1 MATYTTKQ
9 QKAVLDCLS
18 ERADSPVSAAAIVDA
33 LREQGEHIGIATVYR
48 QLESSNG
55 RAASTRSRRTRAR
68 TISSAPTA
76 AHRTAAS
83 LSASAAGASCTSTA
97 TSSRRSTSIWSMSTA
112 FPSIPARRCST
123 ACAASVRRA
132 HETHCFLFLALALAF
147 SLTACTVPV
156 EKADDGKIQIVAT
169 LFPYYDFARAIAGDR
184 ADVTL
189 LLSPGRE
196 AHSFEPTPLD
206 AVTISE
212 SDVFLY
218 NGGEGEYWVDSMLG
232 AAGENIAVIAR
243 MMDYVDALDEE
254 YVEGMQG
261 ADGHDHDHEHGSHD
275 DHDDHDHDH
284 EEDEHDSD
292 EVEYD
297 EHIWTSPKNAVVLC
311 RAVCDAICKA
321 DPANE
326 DFYRANCD
334 GYCAQI
340 EALDAR
346 FASLCESAP
355 HKLLVFA
362 DRFPM
367 LYFCREFGLD
377 YRAAFHGCSG
387 DTEPSLATI
396 KYLID
401 KVEDEDI
408 PVVYTIDF
416 GTKKVAAVVSECT
429 GAAVDTLYSMQTV
442 SRADF
447 DAGETY
453 LTLMERNYEALRKG
467 LNE

>member
-1 MATYTTKQ
+1 MKRIISFLLALTL
-9 QKAVLDCLS
+9 AV
-18 ERADSPVSAAAIVDA
+18 
-33 LREQGEHIGIATVYR
+33 
-48 QLESSNG
+48 
-55 RAASTRSRRTRAR
+55 
-68 TISSAPTA
+68 
-76 AHRTAAS
+76 S
-83 LSASAAGASCTSTA
+83 LA
-97 TSSRRSTSIWSMSTA
+97 
-112 FPSIPARRCST
+112 
-123 ACAASVRRA
+123 ACAAPA
-132 HETHCFLFLALALAF
+132 
-147 SLTACTVPV
+147 
-156 EKADDGKIQIVAT
+156 EKPDDGKIQIVAT

-212 SDVFLY
+212 ADVFLY

-232 AAGENIAVIAR
+232 AAGENIAVAAR

-261 ADGHDHDHEHGSHD
+261 ADDHDHDDHGSHD
-275 DHDDHDHDH
+275 DHDH
-284 EEDEHDSD
+284 EETERGSD

-311 RAVCDAICKA
+311 RAVCGAICKA

-334 GYCAQI
+334 DYCAQI
-340 EALDAR
+340 EELDAR
-346 FASLCESAP
+346 FADLCESAP
-355 HKLLVFA
+355 RKLLVFA

-401 KVEDEDI
+401 KVEDENI
-408 PVVYTIDF
+408 PVVYTIDS

-453 LTLMERNYEALRKG
+453 LTLMERNYKALRKG

>member
-1 MATYTTKQ
+1 MK
-9 QKAVLDCLS
+9 
-18 ERADSPVSAAAIVDA
+18 RI
-33 LREQGEHIGIATVYR
+33 
-48 QLESSNG
+48 
-55 RAASTRSRRTRAR
+55 
-68 TISSAPTA
+68 IS
-76 AHRTAAS
+76 
-83 LSASAAGASCTSTA
+83 L
-97 TSSRRSTSIWSMSTA
+97 
-112 FPSIPARRCST
+112 
-123 ACAASVRRA
+123 
-132 HETHCFLFLALALAF
+132 LLALAL
-147 SLTACTVPV
+147 SLSLAACAAPA
-156 EKADDGKIQIVAT
+156 EKADGGKLQIVTT
-169 LFPYYDFARAIAGDR
+169 LFPYYDFARAIAQDR

-212 SDVFLY
+212 ADVFLY
-218 NGGEGEYWVDSMLG
+218 NGGEGEYWVESMLD
-232 AAGENIAVIAR
+232 AAGENIAVVAR

-261 ADGHDHDHEHGSHD
+261 ANGHDHDHEHGS
-275 DHDDHDHDH
+275 HDDHDHDH

-292 EVEYD
+292 EIEYD

-311 RAVCDAICKA
+311 RAVCDAICRA
-321 DPANE
+321 DAENAA
-326 DFYRANCD
+326 FYRANCEN
-334 GYCAQI
+334 YCAQL
-340 EALDAR
+340 EDLDAR
-346 FASLCESAP
+346 FAALCESAP
-355 HKLLVFA
+355 RRLLIFA

-396 KYLID
+396 KFLID
-401 KVEDEDI
+401 KVEDENI

-429 GAAVDTLYSMQTV
+429 GAAIETLYSMQTV

-453 LTLMERNYEALRKG
+453 LTLMERNFEALRKG
-467 LNE
+467 LNA

>member
-1 MATYTTKQ
+1 MK
-9 QKAVLDCLS
+9 
-18 ERADSPVSAAAIVDA
+18 R
-33 LREQGEHIGIATVYR
+33 IA
-48 QLESSNG
+48 S
-55 RAASTRSRRTRAR
+55 
-68 TISSAPTA
+68 
-76 AHRTAAS
+76 
-83 LSASAAGASCTSTA
+83 
-97 TSSRRSTSIWSMSTA
+97 
-112 FPSIPARRCST
+112 F
-123 ACAASVRRA
+123 
-132 HETHCFLFLALALAF
+132 FLALALAF

-169 LFPYYDFARAIAGDR
+169 LFPYYDFARAIAGGR

-212 SDVFLY
+212 ADVFLY

-232 AAGENIAVIAR
+232 AAGENIAVVAR

-261 ADGHDHDHEHGSHD
+261 ADGHDHDHEHGSHDDHD

-326 DFYRANCD
+326 DFYCANCD
-334 GYCAQI
+334 DYCAQI

-355 HKLLVFA
+355 RKLLVFA

-367 LYFCREFGLD
+367 LYFCREFDLD

>member
-1 MATYTTKQ
+1 MK
-9 QKAVLDCLS
+9 
-18 ERADSPVSAAAIVDA
+18 R
-33 LREQGEHIGIATVYR
+33 IA
-48 QLESSNG
+48 S
-55 RAASTRSRRTRAR
+55 
-68 TISSAPTA
+68 
-76 AHRTAAS
+76 
-83 LSASAAGASCTSTA
+83 
-97 TSSRRSTSIWSMSTA
+97 
-112 FPSIPARRCST
+112 F
-123 ACAASVRRA
+123 
-132 HETHCFLFLALALAF
+132 FLALALAF

-156 EKADDGKIQIVAT
+156 EKADDGKLQIVAT
-169 LFPYYDFARAIAGDR
+169 LFPYYDFARAIVGDR

-275 DHDDHDHDH
+275 DHDDHDDHDHDH

-311 RAVCDAICKA
+311 RAVCDAICRA
-321 DPANE
+321 DAENAA
-326 DFYRANCD
+326 FYRANCEN
-334 GYCAQI
+334 YCAQL
-340 EALDAR
+340 EDLDAR
-346 FASLCESAP
+346 FAALCESAP
-355 HKLLVFA
+355 RRLLIFA

-367 LYFCREFGLD
+367 LYCCREFGLD

-396 KYLID
+396 KFLID
-401 KVEDEDI
+401 KVEDENI

-429 GAAVDTLYSMQTV
+429 GAAIETLYSMQTV

-453 LTLMERNYEALRKG
+453 LTLMERNFEALRKG
-467 LNE
+467 LNA

>member
-1 MATYTTKQ
+1 MK
-9 QKAVLDCLS
+9 
-18 ERADSPVSAAAIVDA
+18 R
-33 LREQGEHIGIATVYR
+33 IA
-48 QLESSNG
+48 S
-55 RAASTRSRRTRAR
+55 
-68 TISSAPTA
+68 
-76 AHRTAAS
+76 
-83 LSASAAGASCTSTA
+83 
-97 TSSRRSTSIWSMSTA
+97 
-112 FPSIPARRCST
+112 
-123 ACAASVRRA
+123 
-132 HETHCFLFLALALAF
+132 LFLALVLAF
-147 SLTACTVPV
+147 SLCACAAPA
-156 EKADDGKIQIVAT
+156 EKADDGRLQIVTT

-218 NGGEGEYWVDSMLG
+218 NGGEGEYWVDSMLD
-232 AAGENIAVIAR
+232 AAGENIAVVAR

-261 ADGHDHDHEHGSHD
+261 ADGHDH

-311 RAVCDAICKA
+311 RAICDAICKA

-334 GYCAQI
+334 DYCAQI

-355 HKLLVFA
+355 RKLLVFA

-396 KYLID
+396 KFLID
-401 KVEDEDI
+401 KVEDEGI
-408 PVVYTIDF
+408 PVVYTIDL

-429 GAAVDTLYSMQTV
+429 GAAVETLYSMQTV

-467 LNE
+467 LSE

>member
-1 MATYTTKQ
+1 MK
-9 QKAVLDCLS
+9 
-18 ERADSPVSAAAIVDA
+18 RI
-33 LREQGEHIGIATVYR
+33 
-48 QLESSNG
+48 
-55 RAASTRSRRTRAR
+55 
-68 TISSAPTA
+68 IS
-76 AHRTAAS
+76 
-83 LSASAAGASCTSTA
+83 L
-97 TSSRRSTSIWSMSTA
+97 
-112 FPSIPARRCST
+112 
-123 ACAASVRRA
+123 
-132 HETHCFLFLALALAF
+132 LLALALAF

-169 LFPYYDFARAIAGDR
+169 LFPYYDFARAIVGDR

-212 SDVFLY
+212 ADVFLY

-232 AAGENIAVIAR
+232 AAGENIAVVAR
-243 MMDYVDALDEE
+243 MMDYVDALNEE

-275 DHDDHDHDH
+275 DHDHDH

-292 EVEYD
+292 EAEYD

-311 RAVCDAICKA
+311 RAVCDAICRA
-321 DPANE
+321 DAENAA
-326 DFYRANCD
+326 FYRANCEN
-334 GYCAQI
+334 YCAQL
-340 EALDAR
+340 EDLDAR
-346 FASLCESAP
+346 FAALCESAP
-355 HKLLVFA
+355 RRLLIFA

-367 LYFCREFGLD
+367 LYFCREYGLD

-396 KYLID
+396 KFLID
-401 KVEDEDI
+401 KVEDKNI

-429 GAAVDTLYSMQTV
+429 GAAIETLYSMQTV

-453 LTLMERNYEALRKG
+453 LTLMERNFEALRKG
-467 LNE
+467 LNA

>member
-1 MATYTTKQ
+1 MK
-9 QKAVLDCLS
+9 
-18 ERADSPVSAAAIVDA
+18 R
-33 LREQGEHIGIATVYR
+33 IA
-48 QLESSNG
+48 S
-55 RAASTRSRRTRAR
+55 
-68 TISSAPTA
+68 
-76 AHRTAAS
+76 
-83 LSASAAGASCTSTA
+83 
-97 TSSRRSTSIWSMSTA
+97 
-112 FPSIPARRCST
+112 
-123 ACAASVRRA
+123 
-132 HETHCFLFLALALAF
+132 FLLALALAF

-156 EKADDGKIQIVAT
+156 EKADGGKLQIVAT
-169 LFPYYDFARAIAGDR
+169 LFPYYDFARAIAGNR

-212 SDVFLY
+212 ADVFLY
-218 NGGEGEYWVDSMLG
+218 NGGEGEYWVESMLD
-232 AAGENIAVIAR
+232 AAGEHIAVASR
-243 MMDYVDALDEE
+243 MMDYVDALNEE

-275 DHDDHDHDH
+275 DHDHDH

-292 EVEYD
+292 EIEYD

-311 RAVCDAICKA
+311 RAVCDAICRA
-321 DPANE
+321 DAENAA
-326 DFYRANCD
+326 FYRANCEN
-334 GYCAQI
+334 YCAQL
-340 EALDAR
+340 EDLDAR
-346 FASLCESAP
+346 FAALCESATRR
-355 HKLLVFA
+355 LLIFA

-367 LYFCREFGLD
+367 LYFCREYGLD

-396 KYLID
+396 KFLID
-401 KVEDEDI
+401 KVEDENI

-429 GAAVDTLYSMQTV
+429 GAAIETLYSMQTV

-453 LTLMERNYEALRKG
+453 LTLMERNFEALRKG
-467 LNE
+467 LNA

>member
-1 MATYTTKQ
+1 MK
-9 QKAVLDCLS
+9 
-18 ERADSPVSAAAIVDA
+18 RI
-33 LREQGEHIGIATVYR
+33 
-48 QLESSNG
+48 
-55 RAASTRSRRTRAR
+55 
-68 TISSAPTA
+68 IS
-76 AHRTAAS
+76 
-83 LSASAAGASCTSTA
+83 L
-97 TSSRRSTSIWSMSTA
+97 
-112 FPSIPARRCST
+112 
-123 ACAASVRRA
+123 
-132 HETHCFLFLALALAF
+132 LLALALTL
-147 SLTACTVPV
+147 SLTACTVPA
-156 EKADDGKIQIVAT
+156 EKADGGKLQIVTT
-169 LFPYYDFARAIAGDR
+169 LFPYYDFARAIVQDR

-212 SDVFLY
+212 ADVFLY
-218 NGGEGEYWVDSMLG
+218 NGGEGEYWVESMLD
-232 AAGENIAVIAR
+232 AAGEHIAVASR
-243 MMDYVDALDEE
+243 MMDCVDALNEE

-275 DHDDHDHDH
+275 DHDHDH

-292 EVEYD
+292 EIEYD

-326 DFYRANCD
+326 DFYRANCEN
-334 GYCAQI
+334 YCAQL
-340 EALDAR
+340 EDLDAR
-346 FASLCESAP
+346 FAALCESAP
-355 HKLLVFA
+355 RRLLIFA

-367 LYFCREFGLD
+367 LYFCREYGLD

-396 KYLID
+396 KFLID
-401 KVEDEDI
+401 KVEDENI

-429 GAAVDTLYSMQTV
+429 GAAIETLYSMQTV

-453 LTLMERNYEALRKG
+453 LTLMERNFEALRKG

>member
-1 MATYTTKQ
+1 MKRILTLFLTLA
-9 QKAVLDCLS
+9 LILS
-18 ERADSPVSAAAIVDA
+18 LA
-33 LREQGEHIGIATVYR
+33 
-48 QLESSNG
+48 
-55 RAASTRSRRTRAR
+55 
-68 TISSAPTA
+68 
-76 AHRTAAS
+76 
-83 LSASAAGASCTSTA
+83 
-97 TSSRRSTSIWSMSTA
+97 
-112 FPSIPARRCST
+112 
-123 ACAASVRRA
+123 ACAA
-132 HETHCFLFLALALAF
+132 
-147 SLTACTVPV
+147 PG

-169 LFPYYDFARAIAGDR
+169 LFPYYDFARAIAGGR

-212 SDVFLY
+212 ADVFLY
-218 NGGEGEYWVDSMLG
+218 NGGEGEYWVEEMLD
-232 AAGENIAVIAR
+232 AAGEHIAVKAR
-243 MMDYVDALDEE
+243 MMDHVDALGEE
-254 YVEGMQG
+254 FSEGMQG
-261 ADGHDHDHEHGSHD
+261 ADAH
-275 DHDDHDHDH
+275 DHDHDH
-284 EEDEHDSD
+284 GDHDHESGEAHDSD
-292 EVEYD
+292 EIEYD
-297 EHIWTSPKNAVVLC
+297 EHIWTAPKNAAILC
-311 RAVCDAICKA
+311 RAVCDAICTA

-334 GYCAQI
+334 DYCAQI

-346 FASLCESAP
+346 FADLCESAP
-355 HKLLVFA
+355 RKLLVFA

-396 KYLID
+396 KFLID
-401 KVEDEDI
+401 KVENENI

-429 GAAVDTLYSMQTV
+429 GAAIETIYSMQTV

-453 LTLMERNYEALRKG
+453 LTLMERNFDALRKG

>member
-1 MATYTTKQ
+1 MTSPAPSSATARTSRFCSHRG
-9 QKAVLDCLS
+9 A
-18 ERADSPVSAAAIVDA
+18 
-33 LREQGEHIGIATVYR
+33 
-48 QLESSNG
+48 
-55 RAASTRSRRTRAR
+55 RRTA
-68 TISSAPTA
+68 SSP
-76 AHRTAAS
+76 R
-83 LSASAAGASCTSTA
+83 
-97 TSSRRSTSIWSMSTA
+97 
-112 FPSIPARRCST
+112 
-123 ACAASVRRA
+123 
-132 HETHCFLFLALALAF
+132 
-147 SLTACTVPV
+147 
-156 EKADDGKIQIVAT
+156 
-169 LFPYYDFARAIAGDR
+169 
-184 ADVTL
+184 
-189 LLSPGRE
+189 
-196 AHSFEPTPLD
+196 PLD

-254 YVEGMQG
+254 YVEGHAGLRTAMTTT
-261 ADGHDHDHEHGSHD
+261 
-275 DHDDHDHDH
+275 
-284 EEDEHDSD
+284 
-292 EVEYD
+292 
-297 EHIWTSPKNAVVLC
+297 TSMAATMTMMTMTTIMKKMSTTATRSNTTSTSGRRRKTPLSSAAPSATRSARPN
-311 RAVCDAICKA
+311 
-321 DPANE
+321 PANE

-334 GYCAQI
+334 DYCAQI

-346 FASLCESAP
+346 FADLCASTP

-416 GTKKVAAVVSECT
+416 GTKKIAAVVSECT

>member
-1 MATYTTKQ
+1 MK
-9 QKAVLDCLS
+9 
-18 ERADSPVSAAAIVDA
+18 R
-33 LREQGEHIGIATVYR
+33 IA
-48 QLESSNG
+48 S
-55 RAASTRSRRTRAR
+55 
-68 TISSAPTA
+68 
-76 AHRTAAS
+76 
-83 LSASAAGASCTSTA
+83 
-97 TSSRRSTSIWSMSTA
+97 
-112 FPSIPARRCST
+112 F
-123 ACAASVRRA
+123 
-132 HETHCFLFLALALAF
+132 FLALALAF

-311 RAVCDAICKA
+311 RAVCDAICRA
-321 DPANE
+321 DAENAA
-326 DFYRANCD
+326 FYRANCEN
-334 GYCAQI
+334 YCAQL
-340 EALDAR
+340 EDLDAR
-346 FASLCESAP
+346 FAALCESAP
-355 HKLLVFA
+355 RRLLIFA

-396 KYLID
+396 KFLID
-401 KVEDEDI
+401 KVEDENI

-429 GAAVDTLYSMQTV
+429 GAAIETLYSMQTV

-453 LTLMERNYEALRKG
+453 LTLMERNFEALRKG
-467 LNE
+467 LNA

>member
-1 MATYTTKQ
+1 MKRI
-9 QKAVLDCLS
+9 LS
-18 ERADSPVSAAAIVDA
+18 
-33 LREQGEHIGIATVYR
+33 
-48 QLESSNG
+48 
-55 RAASTRSRRTRAR
+55 
-68 TISSAPTA
+68 
-76 AHRTAAS
+76 
-83 LSASAAGASCTSTA
+83 
-97 TSSRRSTSIWSMSTA
+97 
-112 FPSIPARRCST
+112 
-123 ACAASVRRA
+123 
-132 HETHCFLFLALALAF
+132 FLLALAL
-147 SLTACTVPV
+147 SLSLCACAAPG
-156 EKADDGKIQIVAT
+156 EKADDGKLQIVTT
-169 LFPYYDFARAIAGDR
+169 LFPYYDFARAIAQDR

-212 SDVFLY
+212 ADVFLY
-218 NGGEGEYWVDSMLG
+218 NGGEGEYWVESMLD
-232 AAGENIAVIAR
+232 AAGEHIAVASR
-243 MMDYVDALDEE
+243 MMDYVDALNEE

-275 DHDDHDHDH
+275 DHDHDH

-292 EVEYD
+292 EIEYD

-311 RAVCDAICKA
+311 RAVCDAICQA
-321 DPANE
+321 DAENAA
-326 DFYRANCD
+326 FYRANCEN
-334 GYCAQI
+334 YCAQL
-340 EALDAR
+340 EDLDAR
-346 FASLCESAP
+346 FAALCESAP
-355 HKLLVFA
+355 RRLLIFA

-367 LYFCREFGLD
+367 LYFCREYGLD

-396 KYLID
+396 KFLID
-401 KVEDEDI
+401 KVEDENI

-429 GAAVDTLYSMQTV
+429 GAAIETLYSMQTV

-453 LTLMERNYEALRKG
+453 LTLMERNFEALRKG

>member
-1 MATYTTKQ
+1 MK
-9 QKAVLDCLS
+9 
-18 ERADSPVSAAAIVDA
+18 RI
-33 LREQGEHIGIATVYR
+33 
-48 QLESSNG
+48 
-55 RAASTRSRRTRAR
+55 
-68 TISSAPTA
+68 IS
-76 AHRTAAS
+76 
-83 LSASAAGASCTSTA
+83 L
-97 TSSRRSTSIWSMSTA
+97 
-112 FPSIPARRCST
+112 
-123 ACAASVRRA
+123 
-132 HETHCFLFLALALAF
+132 LLALAL
-147 SLTACTVPV
+147 SLSLAACAAPA
-156 EKADDGKIQIVAT
+156 EKADGGKLQIVTT
-169 LFPYYDFARAIAGDR
+169 LFPYYDFARAIAQDR

-212 SDVFLY
+212 ADVFLY
-218 NGGEGEYWVDSMLG
+218 NGGEGEYWVESMLD
-232 AAGENIAVIAR
+232 AAGEHIAVASR
-243 MMDYVDALDEE
+243 MMDYVDALNEE

-275 DHDDHDHDH
+275 DHDHDH

-292 EVEYD
+292 EIEYD

-334 GYCAQI
+334 DYCAQI

-355 HKLLVFA
+355 RRLLIFA

-367 LYFCREFGLD
+367 LYFCREYGLD

-396 KYLID
+396 KFLID
-401 KVEDEDI
+401 KVEEESI

-429 GAAVDTLYSMQTV
+429 GAAIETLYSMQTV

-453 LTLMERNYEALRKG
+453 LTLMERNFEALRKG

>member
-1 MATYTTKQ
+1 MK
-9 QKAVLDCLS
+9 
-18 ERADSPVSAAAIVDA
+18 RI
-33 LREQGEHIGIATVYR
+33 
-48 QLESSNG
+48 
-55 RAASTRSRRTRAR
+55 
-68 TISSAPTA
+68 IS
-76 AHRTAAS
+76 
-83 LSASAAGASCTSTA
+83 L
-97 TSSRRSTSIWSMSTA
+97 
-112 FPSIPARRCST
+112 
-123 ACAASVRRA
+123 
-132 HETHCFLFLALALAF
+132 LLALAL
-147 SLTACTVPV
+147 SLSLAACAAPA
-156 EKADDGKIQIVAT
+156 EKADGGKLQIVTT
-169 LFPYYDFARAIAGDR
+169 LFPYYDFARAIAQDR

-212 SDVFLY
+212 ADVFLY
-218 NGGEGEYWVDSMLG
+218 NGGEGEYWVESMLD
-232 AAGENIAVIAR
+232 AAGEHIAVASR
-243 MMDYVDALDEE
+243 MMDYVDALNEE

-275 DHDDHDHDH
+275 HDHDH

-292 EVEYD
+292 EIEYD

-326 DFYRANCD
+326 DFYRTNCD
-334 GYCAQI
+334 DYCAQL

-346 FASLCESAP
+346 FSALCESAP
-355 HKLLVFA
+355 RRLLIFA

-367 LYFCREFGLD
+367 LYFCREYGLD

-396 KYLID
+396 KFLID
-401 KVEDEDI
+401 KVEDENI

-429 GAAVDTLYSMQTV
+429 GAAIETLYSMQTV

-453 LTLMERNYEALRKG
+453 LTLMERNFEALRKG
-467 LNE
+467 LNA

>member
-1 MATYTTKQ
+1 MK
-9 QKAVLDCLS
+9 
-18 ERADSPVSAAAIVDA
+18 R
-33 LREQGEHIGIATVYR
+33 IA
-48 QLESSNG
+48 S
-55 RAASTRSRRTRAR
+55 
-68 TISSAPTA
+68 
-76 AHRTAAS
+76 
-83 LSASAAGASCTSTA
+83 
-97 TSSRRSTSIWSMSTA
+97 
-112 FPSIPARRCST
+112 F
-123 ACAASVRRA
+123 
-132 HETHCFLFLALALAF
+132 FLALALAF

-169 LFPYYDFARAIAGDR
+169 LFPYYDFARAIAGGR

-218 NGGEGEYWVDSMLG
+218 NGGEGEYWVEEMLD
-232 AAGENIAVIAR
+232 AAGEHIAVKAR
-243 MMDYVDALDEE
+243 MMDYVDALGEE
-254 YVEGMQG
+254 FSEGMQG
-261 ADGHDHDHEHGSHD
+261 ADEHGHDHDHG
-275 DHDDHDHDH
+275 DHDH
-284 EEDEHDSD
+284 ESGEAHDSD
-292 EVEYD
+292 KVEYD
-297 EHIWTSPKNAVVLC
+297 EHIWTSPKNAAILC
-311 RAVCDAICKA
+311 RAVCDTICKA

-334 GYCAQI
+334 DYCAQI

-346 FASLCESAP
+346 FADLCESAP
-355 HKLLVFA
+355 RKLLIFA

-367 LYFCREFGLD
+367 LYFCREYGLD

-401 KVEDEDI
+401 KVEDKNI

-429 GAAVDTLYSMQTV
+429 GAAIETIYSMQTV

-453 LTLMERNYEALRKG
+453 LTLMERNFEALRKG

>member
-1 MATYTTKQ
+1 MFAIFRGL
-9 QKAVLDCLS
+9 AV
-18 ERADSPVSAAAIVDA
+18 E
-33 LREQGEHIGIATVYR
+33 
-48 QLESSNG
+48 
-55 RAASTRSRRTRAR
+55 AR
-68 TISSAPTA
+68 
-76 AHRTAAS
+76 
-83 LSASAAGASCTSTA
+83 
-97 TSSRRSTSIWSMSTA
+97 
-112 FPSIPARRCST
+112 
-123 ACAASVRRA
+123 VR
-132 HETHCFLFLALALAF
+132 
-147 SLTACTVPV
+147 
-156 EKADDGKIQIVAT
+156 G
-169 LFPYYDFARAIAGDR
+169 
-184 ADVTL
+184 
-189 LLSPGRE
+189 
-196 AHSFEPTPLD
+196 
-206 AVTISE
+206 
-212 SDVFLY
+212 
-218 NGGEGEYWVDSMLG
+218 
-232 AAGENIAVIAR
+232 
-243 MMDYVDALDEE
+243 
-254 YVEGMQG
+254 
-261 ADGHDHDHEHGSHD
+261 
-275 DHDDHDHDH
+275 
-284 EEDEHDSD
+284 
-292 EVEYD
+292 
-297 EHIWTSPKNAVVLC
+297 TSPKNAVVLC

-346 FASLCESAP
+346 FADLCASAP
-355 HKLLVFA
+355 RKLLVFA

>member
-1 MATYTTKQ
+1 MK
-9 QKAVLDCLS
+9 
-18 ERADSPVSAAAIVDA
+18 RI
-33 LREQGEHIGIATVYR
+33 
-48 QLESSNG
+48 
-55 RAASTRSRRTRAR
+55 
-68 TISSAPTA
+68 IS
-76 AHRTAAS
+76 
-83 LSASAAGASCTSTA
+83 L
-97 TSSRRSTSIWSMSTA
+97 
-112 FPSIPARRCST
+112 
-123 ACAASVRRA
+123 
-132 HETHCFLFLALALAF
+132 LLALAL
-147 SLTACTVPV
+147 SLSLAACAAPA
-156 EKADDGKIQIVAT
+156 EKADGGKLQIVTT
-169 LFPYYDFARAIAGDR
+169 LFPYYDFARAIAQDR

-212 SDVFLY
+212 ADVFLY
-218 NGGEGEYWVDSMLG
+218 NGGEGEYWVESMLD
-232 AAGENIAVIAR
+232 AAGEHIAVASR
-243 MMDYVDALDEE
+243 MMDYVDALNEE

-275 DHDDHDHDH
+275 DHDHDH
-284 EEDEHDSD
+284 EDEHDSD
-292 EVEYD
+292 EIEYD

-311 RAVCDAICKA
+311 RAVCDAICRA
-321 DPANE
+321 DAENAA
-326 DFYRANCD
+326 FYRANCEN
-334 GYCAQI
+334 YCAQL
-340 EALDAR
+340 EDLDAR
-346 FASLCESAP
+346 FAALCESAP
-355 HKLLVFA
+355 RRLLIFA

-367 LYFCREFGLD
+367 LYFCREYGLD

-396 KYLID
+396 KFLID
-401 KVEDEDI
+401 KVEDENI

-429 GAAVDTLYSMQTV
+429 GAAIETLYSMQTV

-453 LTLMERNYEALRKG
+453 LTLMERNFEALRKG

>member
-1 MATYTTKQ
+1 MK
-9 QKAVLDCLS
+9 
-18 ERADSPVSAAAIVDA
+18 R
-33 LREQGEHIGIATVYR
+33 IA
-48 QLESSNG
+48 S
-55 RAASTRSRRTRAR
+55 
-68 TISSAPTA
+68 
-76 AHRTAAS
+76 
-83 LSASAAGASCTSTA
+83 
-97 TSSRRSTSIWSMSTA
+97 
-112 FPSIPARRCST
+112 F
-123 ACAASVRRA
+123 
-132 HETHCFLFLALALAF
+132 FLALALAF

-206 AVTISE
+206 TVTISE

-346 FASLCESAP
+346 FASLCKSAP
-355 HKLLVFA
+355 RKLLVFA

>member
-1 MATYTTKQ
+1 MK
-9 QKAVLDCLS
+9 
-18 ERADSPVSAAAIVDA
+18 R
-33 LREQGEHIGIATVYR
+33 IA
-48 QLESSNG
+48 S
-55 RAASTRSRRTRAR
+55 
-68 TISSAPTA
+68 
-76 AHRTAAS
+76 
-83 LSASAAGASCTSTA
+83 
-97 TSSRRSTSIWSMSTA
+97 
-112 FPSIPARRCST
+112 F
-123 ACAASVRRA
+123 
-132 HETHCFLFLALALAF
+132 FLALALAF
-147 SLTACTVPV
+147 SLAACAAPA
-156 EKADDGKIQIVAT
+156 EKTDDGKLQIVAT

-218 NGGEGEYWVDSMLG
+218 NGGEGEYWVDSMLD

-275 DHDDHDHDH
+275 AHDDHDHDH

-297 EHIWTSPKNAVVLC
+297 EHIWTSLKNAVVLC

-326 DFYRANCD
+326 DLYRANCD
-334 GYCAQI
+334 DYCAQI

-355 HKLLVFA
+355 RKLLVFA

-453 LTLMERNYEALRKG
+453 LTLMERNYDALRKG
-467 LNE
+467 LNK

>member
-1 MATYTTKQ
+1 MK
-9 QKAVLDCLS
+9 
-18 ERADSPVSAAAIVDA
+18 R
-33 LREQGEHIGIATVYR
+33 IA
-48 QLESSNG
+48 S
-55 RAASTRSRRTRAR
+55 
-68 TISSAPTA
+68 
-76 AHRTAAS
+76 
-83 LSASAAGASCTSTA
+83 
-97 TSSRRSTSIWSMSTA
+97 
-112 FPSIPARRCST
+112 F
-123 ACAASVRRA
+123 
-132 HETHCFLFLALALAF
+132 FLALALAF

-169 LFPYYDFARAIAGDR
+169 LFPYYDFARAIVGDR

-212 SDVFLY
+212 ADVFLY
-218 NGGEGEYWVDSMLG
+218 NGGEGEYWVEEMLD
-232 AAGENIAVIAR
+232 AAGEHIAVKAR
-243 MMDYVDALDEE
+243 MMDYVDALGEE
-254 YVEGMQG
+254 FSEGMQG
-261 ADGHDHDHEHGSHD
+261 ADEHSHDH

-292 EVEYD
+292 KVEYD
-297 EHIWTSPKNAVVLC
+297 EHIWTSPKNAAILC
-311 RAVCDAICKA
+311 RAVCEAICKA

-334 GYCAQI
+334 DYCAQI

-346 FASLCESAP
+346 FSDLCESAP
-355 HKLLVFA
+355 RKLLIFA

-367 LYFCREFGLD
+367 LYFCREYGLD

-396 KYLID
+396 KFLID
-401 KVEDEDI
+401 KVEDENI

-416 GTKKVAAVVSECT
+416 GAKKVAAVVSECT
-429 GAAVDTLYSMQTV
+429 GAAIGTIYSMQTV

-453 LTLMERNYEALRKG
+453 LTLMERNFEALRKG

>member
-1 MATYTTKQ
+1 MK
-9 QKAVLDCLS
+9 
-18 ERADSPVSAAAIVDA
+18 RI
-33 LREQGEHIGIATVYR
+33 
-48 QLESSNG
+48 
-55 RAASTRSRRTRAR
+55 
-68 TISSAPTA
+68 IS
-76 AHRTAAS
+76 
-83 LSASAAGASCTSTA
+83 L
-97 TSSRRSTSIWSMSTA
+97 
-112 FPSIPARRCST
+112 
-123 ACAASVRRA
+123 
-132 HETHCFLFLALALAF
+132 LLALAL
-147 SLTACTVPV
+147 SLSLAACAAPA
-156 EKADDGKIQIVAT
+156 EKADGGKLQIVTT
-169 LFPYYDFARAIAGDR
+169 LFPYYDFARAIAQDR

-212 SDVFLY
+212 ADVFLY
-218 NGGEGEYWVDSMLG
+218 NGGEGEYWVESMLD
-232 AAGENIAVIAR
+232 AAGEHIAVASR
-243 MMDYVDALDEE
+243 MMDYVDALNEE

-275 DHDDHDHDH
+275 DHDHDH

-292 EVEYD
+292 EIEYD

-311 RAVCDAICKA
+311 RAVCDAICRA
-321 DPANE
+321 DAENAA
-326 DFYRANCD
+326 FYRANCEN
-334 GYCAQI
+334 YCAQL
-340 EALDAR
+340 EDLDAR
-346 FASLCESAP
+346 FAALCESAP
-355 HKLLVFA
+355 RRLLIFA

-367 LYFCREFGLD
+367 LYFCREYGLD

-396 KYLID
+396 KFLID
-401 KVEDEDI
+401 KVEDENI

-429 GAAVDTLYSMQTV
+429 GAAIETLFSMQTV

-453 LTLMERNYEALRKG
+453 LTLMERNFEALRKG

>member
-1 MATYTTKQ
+1 MKRILTLFLTLA
-9 QKAVLDCLS
+9 LILS
-18 ERADSPVSAAAIVDA
+18 LA
-33 LREQGEHIGIATVYR
+33 
-48 QLESSNG
+48 
-55 RAASTRSRRTRAR
+55 
-68 TISSAPTA
+68 
-76 AHRTAAS
+76 
-83 LSASAAGASCTSTA
+83 
-97 TSSRRSTSIWSMSTA
+97 
-112 FPSIPARRCST
+112 
-123 ACAASVRRA
+123 ACAA
-132 HETHCFLFLALALAF
+132 
-147 SLTACTVPV
+147 PG

-169 LFPYYDFARAIAGDR
+169 LFPYYDFARAIAGGR

-212 SDVFLY
+212 ADVFLY
-218 NGGEGEYWVDSMLG
+218 NGGEGEYWVEEMLD
-232 AAGENIAVIAR
+232 AAGEHIAVKAR
-243 MMDYVDALDEE
+243 MMDHVDALGEE
-254 YVEGMQG
+254 FSEGMQG
-261 ADGHDHDHEHGSHD
+261 ADAH
-275 DHDDHDHDH
+275 DHDHDH
-284 EEDEHDSD
+284 GDHDHESGEAHDSD
-292 EVEYD
+292 EIEYD
-297 EHIWTSPKNAVVLC
+297 EHIWTSPKNAAILC

-334 GYCAQI
+334 DYCAQI

-346 FASLCESAP
+346 FADLCESAP
-355 HKLLVFA
+355 RKLLVFA

-367 LYFCREFGLD
+367 LYFCREYGLD

-396 KYLID
+396 KFLID
-401 KVEDEDI
+401 NVENENI

-429 GAAVDTLYSMQTV
+429 GAAIETIYSMQTV

-453 LTLMERNYEALRKG
+453 LTLMERNFDALRKG

>member
-1 MATYTTKQ
+1 MK
-9 QKAVLDCLS
+9 
-18 ERADSPVSAAAIVDA
+18 R
-33 LREQGEHIGIATVYR
+33 IA
-48 QLESSNG
+48 S
-55 RAASTRSRRTRAR
+55 
-68 TISSAPTA
+68 
-76 AHRTAAS
+76 
-83 LSASAAGASCTSTA
+83 
-97 TSSRRSTSIWSMSTA
+97 
-112 FPSIPARRCST
+112 F
-123 ACAASVRRA
+123 
-132 HETHCFLFLALALAF
+132 FLALALAF

-156 EKADDGKIQIVAT
+156 EKADDGKLQIIAT
-169 LFPYYDFARAIAGDR
+169 LFPYYDFARAIVGDR

-275 DHDDHDHDH
+275 DHDDHDDHDHDH

-311 RAVCDAICKA
+311 RAVCDAICRA
-321 DPANE
+321 DAENAA
-326 DFYRANCD
+326 FYRANCEN
-334 GYCAQI
+334 YCAQL
-340 EALDAR
+340 EDLDAR
-346 FASLCESAP
+346 FAALCESAP
-355 HKLLVFA
+355 RRLLIFA

-396 KYLID
+396 KFLID
-401 KVEDEDI
+401 KVEDENI

-429 GAAVDTLYSMQTV
+429 GAAIETLYSMQTV

-453 LTLMERNYEALRKG
+453 LTLMERNFEALRKG
-467 LNE
+467 LNA

>member
-1 MATYTTKQ
+1 MK
-9 QKAVLDCLS
+9 
-18 ERADSPVSAAAIVDA
+18 R
-33 LREQGEHIGIATVYR
+33 IA
-48 QLESSNG
+48 S
-55 RAASTRSRRTRAR
+55 
-68 TISSAPTA
+68 
-76 AHRTAAS
+76 
-83 LSASAAGASCTSTA
+83 
-97 TSSRRSTSIWSMSTA
+97 
-112 FPSIPARRCST
+112 F
-123 ACAASVRRA
+123 
-132 HETHCFLFLALALAF
+132 FLALALVL
-147 SLTACTVPV
+147 SLAACTVPV

-189 LLSPGRE
+189 LLSPGHE

-232 AAGENIAVIAR
+232 AAGENIAVVAR

-261 ADGHDHDHEHGSHD
+261 ADGHDHDHEHGSHDDHD

-311 RAVCDAICKA
+311 RAVCDAICRA
-321 DPANE
+321 DAENAA
-326 DFYRANCD
+326 FYRANCEN
-334 GYCAQI
+334 YCAQL
-340 EALDAR
+340 EDLDAR
-346 FASLCESAP
+346 FAALCESAP
-355 HKLLVFA
+355 RRLLIFA

-396 KYLID
+396 KFLID
-401 KVEDEDI
+401 KVEDENI

-429 GAAVDTLYSMQTV
+429 GAAIETLYSMQTV

-453 LTLMERNYEALRKG
+453 LTLMERNFEALRKG
-467 LNE
+467 LNA

>member
-1 MATYTTKQ
+1 MVKPEQLDKVKAMIKVLQPKARIIETTYGKV
-9 QKAVLDCLS
+9 AVGDILDTNS
-18 ERADSPVSAAAIVDA
+18 YTFEDTAESAGWAQVYDKD
-33 LREQGEHIGIATVYR
+33 EKEMEEEH
-48 QLESSNG
+48 
-55 RAASTRSRRTRAR
+55 
-68 TISSAPTA
+68 
-76 AHRTAAS
+76 H
-83 LSASAAGASCTSTA
+83 
-97 TSSRRSTSIWSMSTA
+97 
-112 FPSIPARRCST
+112 
-123 ACAASVRRA
+123 
-132 HETHCFLFLALALAF
+132 HH
-147 SLTACTVPV
+147 
-156 EKADDGKIQIVAT
+156 
-169 LFPYYDFARAIAGDR
+169 
-184 ADVTL
+184 
-189 LLSPGRE
+189 
-196 AHSFEPTPLD
+196 H
-206 AVTISE
+206 
-212 SDVFLY
+212 
-218 NGGEGEYWVDSMLG
+218 
-232 AAGENIAVIAR
+232 
-243 MMDYVDALDEE
+243 
-254 YVEGMQG
+254 
-261 ADGHDHDHEHGSHD
+261 HHHHH
-275 DHDDHDHDH
+275 HDHDHDH

-297 EHIWTSPKNAVVLC
+297 KHIWTSPKNAVVLC

-346 FASLCESAP
+346 FADLCASAP
-355 HKLLVFA
+355 RKLLVFA

>member
-1 MATYTTKQ
+1 MK
-9 QKAVLDCLS
+9 
-18 ERADSPVSAAAIVDA
+18 R
-33 LREQGEHIGIATVYR
+33 IA
-48 QLESSNG
+48 S
-55 RAASTRSRRTRAR
+55 
-68 TISSAPTA
+68 
-76 AHRTAAS
+76 
-83 LSASAAGASCTSTA
+83 
-97 TSSRRSTSIWSMSTA
+97 
-112 FPSIPARRCST
+112 F
-123 ACAASVRRA
+123 
-132 HETHCFLFLALALAF
+132 FLALALAF

-326 DFYRANCD
+326 DFYRAICD
-334 GYCAQI
+334 SYCAPI

-346 FASLCESAP
+346 FADLCASAP
-355 HKLLVFA
+355 RKLLVFA